1 MISSLVDP
9 ASRSHSRDNGPD
21 AVAGSSNRARGSES
35 WAGQFLDALLSA
47 QLTIAQFEKAVAANW
62 DEGPSLLAAP
72 RTASWIAQLV
82 RDRGEVAGRYGEDMP
97 HLGFASQWLIG
108 TPGKPGA
115 IHIIA
120 PRETHPSPRR
130 LDALNRQP
138 HEHDS
143 GRLALITG
151 GHAQFVF
158 RASVIG
164 ELRWQ
169 RMPVSKGDLLFWP
182 AGVAH
187 TFDAMNGFS
196 LLSGMASYVS
206 PAADGFS
213 LPVRTQ
219 LTSRRATA
227 ITKPANQPLR
237 L

>member
-1 MISSLVDP
+1 
-9 ASRSHSRDNGPD
+9 
-21 AVAGSSNRARGSES
+21 
-35 WAGQFLDALLSA
+35 LLSR
-47 QLTIAQFEKAVAANW
+47 QLTVAQFENAVAANW

-72 RTASWIAQLV
+72 RTAGWIAQLV
-82 RDRGEVAGRYGEDMP
+82 RDGGEVAGGYGEDMP

-108 TPGKPGA
+108 APGLPGA

-120 PRETHPSPRR
+120 PRETHPSPRH
-130 LDALNRQP
+130 LNVLNRQP

-158 RASVIG
+158 RARVNG

-169 RMPVSKGDLLFWP
+169 RVPVGRGDLLFWP

-213 LPVRTQ
+213 FPVRTGF
-219 LTSRRATA
+219 
-227 ITKPANQPLR
+227 
-237 L
+237 

>member
-1 MISSLVDP
+1 MSSLLADLP
-9 ASRSHSRDNGPD
+9 SRNHSPRNDPD
-21 AVAGSSNRARGSES
+21 AVSESSNRARGSES
-35 WAGQFLDALLSA
+35 WARQFLNALLCG
-47 QLTIAQFEKAVAANW
+47 QLTVAQFESAVAANW
-62 DEGPSLLAAP
+62 DEGPSLIAAP

-82 RDRGEVAGRYGEDMP
+82 RDAGEVPGRYGEDLP

-108 TPGKPGA
+108 TPGLPGA

-120 PRETHPSPRR
+120 PRETHPSPRHP
-130 LDALNRQP
+130 DALNRQP

-151 GHAQFVF
+151 GHAQFLF
-158 RASVIG
+158 RARMNG

-169 RMPVSKGDLLFWP
+169 HVAVSRGDLLFWP

-187 TFDAMNGFS
+187 TFDAMEGFS

-213 LPVRTQ
+213 FPVRT
-219 LTSRRATA
+219 RF
-227 ITKPANQPLR
+227 
-237 L
+237 